1 VTIFILNEENLKL
14 AVCFFCDLEMV
25 CISCIVIPVVIWV
38 WFRFIQPLLVK
49 LGLKAAVKE
58 TGEKTKAEEIEMK
71 CPFKK
76 ADGDAT
82 ANASA
87 EEKKTS

>member
-1 VTIFILNEENLKL
+1 
-14 AVCFFCDLEMV
+14 MV
-25 CISCIVIPVVIWV
+25 CISCIVIPIVIWI

-49 LGLKAAVKE
+49 LGLKKAVKE
-58 TGEKTKAEEIEMK
+58 TGEKTQSEEIEMK

-76 ADGDAT
+76 SDVDAT
-82 ANASA
+82 VQSA